1 MAAERAPGLSRASH
15 GGLNRLPGRAILL
28 MLRISLNLNE
38 PTMILCIC
46 KAVSEREID
55 AAVRSGASTLAA
67 IGERCSGAGTD
78 CGMCHEAIEER
89 LSLCSGLRPPP
100 VAGKARSSH
109 GSCAS
114 CPRVRDCH

>member
-1 MAAERAPGLSRASH
+1 M
-15 GGLNRLPGRAILL
+15 L

-67 IGERCSGAGTD
+67 VGERCSGAGTD

-89 LSLCSGLRPPP
+89 LE
-100 VAGKARSSH
+100 

-114 CPRVRDCH
+114 CPRVRDCHATPPALASAAL

>member
-1 MAAERAPGLSRASH
+1 MRPNVRPACH
-15 GGLNRLPGRAILL
+15 GKVTGLNRLLGRGILL

-67 IGERCSGAGTD
+67 VGERCSGAGTD

-89 LSLCSGLRPPP
+89 LE
-100 VAGKARSSH
+100 

-114 CPRVRDCH
+114 CPRVRDCHATPPALASAAL